1 MFDVRRSV
9 FWVLLLA
16 ALVSLAWTPLPQE
29 GGLVVR
35 GQVTNGTPGGGDV
48 EGLEVTLHLFTE
60 GEETKTLTT
69 SAAAD
74 GSFLFNGLT
83 AADGATLWAQVT
95 YQGVDY
101 FSESVVPGAGRQELE
116 LPITV
121 YETTEEPTN
130 VLVTQLHIFMTGMG
144 DRLQVGEYYLIGN
157 TGDRTYIGGGEPETG
172 RRVTLRF
179 TLPEGAGGLGFDG
192 PGLGERFLEWE
203 GGFADTEP
211 VPPGTVTSEVLFRYE
226 LPYRDGF
233 QVERVFEVP
242 VASVVLVVPGE
253 GVALE
258 GPALTPAGT
267 VDTQMGL
274 ALSYTAG
281 PLAAGESLA
290 FTLVAEPAA
299 TAPVSLPS
307 ATAPPAHS
315 TARET
320 AVGLVALAAAV
331 MVAYL
336 LWRPAAPPT
345 VPPTARP
352 LVEAIAAL
360 DESFE
365 AGEIQEGAYR
375 AEREK
380 LKRRLR
386 RLLERGSG

>member
-83 AADGATLWAQVT
+83 AANGATLWAQVT

-157 TGDRTYIGGGEPETG
+157 TGDRTYIGGGEPE
-172 RRVTLRF
+172 
-179 TLPEGAGGLGFDG
+179 
-192 PGLGERFLEWE
+192 
-203 GGFADTEP
+203 
-211 VPPGTVTSEVLFRYE
+211 
-226 LPYRDGF
+226 
-233 QVERVFEVP
+233 
-242 VASVVLVVPGE
+242 
-253 GVALE
+253 
-258 GPALTPAGT
+258 
-267 VDTQMGL
+267 
-274 ALSYTAG
+274 
-281 PLAAGESLA
+281 
-290 FTLVAEPAA
+290 
-299 TAPVSLPS
+299 
-307 ATAPPAHS
+307 
-315 TARET
+315 
-320 AVGLVALAAAV
+320 
-331 MVAYL
+331 
-336 LWRPAAPPT
+336 
-345 VPPTARP
+345 
-352 LVEAIAAL
+352 
-360 DESFE
+360 
-365 AGEIQEGAYR
+365 
-375 AEREK
+375 
-380 LKRRLR
+380 
-386 RLLERGSG
+386 